1 MGLPLF
7 ISQILVSAI
16 ELSKDNSSARAQ
28 RAEILN
34 LELGRLGSS
43 ATHVGRH
50 NGTKPALMEV
60 GLAVLFIVIVMF
72 VLRPGMKW
80 IVKRMPETGQIKDTC
95 FYFVVLA
102 SMMSLRLNQELRM
115 IDCIRVPGNVNSII
129 SLLNACCPTC
139 DSSIALDV
147 LHLVKLNGGATPN
160 SIAHRK

>member
-43 ATHVGRH
+43 ATH
-50 NGTKPALMEV
+50 
-60 GLAVLFIVIVMF
+60 
-72 VLRPGMKW
+72 
-80 IVKRMPETGQIKDTC
+80 KRTIMN
-95 FYFVVLA
+95 
-102 SMMSLRLNQELRM
+102 SRLNQELRM